1 MSGVC
6 TSATIQKLT
15 EVFSC
20 FEPTHTI
27 ISDYGTQFSSSQ
39 FDKFYRGNR
48 VNRFIY
54 PLYHPQ
60 SNGQAER
67 FVDSLKRTIQEVKE
81 KRMVEEIIQLFFP
94 LVPSKPDKKQ
104 DHVLIHLFYF

>member
-1 MSGVC
+1 MCVPVL
-6 TSATIQKLT
+6 QYKNL
-15 EVFSC
+15 EVFSR

-27 ISDYGTQFSSSQ
+27 ISDYGSQFSSSQ
-39 FDKFYRGNR
+39 FDKFYSGNR
-48 VNRFIY
+48 VNRLIY

-81 KRMVEEIIQLFFP
+81 KRTVEEIIQLFFP